1 MIRPFRSETE
11 RYGEY
16 SKAGEYVYDHPFQWG
31 SKRTGPDLWREG
43 VKTGRLYK
51 PDAWHFNHFMDPQKM
66 NATSIMPKYSCLADY
81 EIDINSTPAKIRVM
95 QTLGVPYPEGYDK
108 IANDDL
114 KAQAEKIAAGLKAQ
128 GINVESN
135 KQVIALIAY
144 IQRLGTDIS
153 SGTENTETK

>member
-1 MIRPFRSETE
+1 
-11 RYGEY
+11 
-16 SKAGEYVYDHPFQWG
+16 
-31 SKRTGPDLWREG
+31 
-43 VKTGRLYK
+43 
-51 PDAWHFNHFMDPQKM
+51 
-66 NATSIMPKYSCLADY
+66 MPKYSWLADY

-114 KAQAEKIAAGLKAQ
+114 KAQAEKIAAGLKEQ

-144 IQRLGTDIS
+144 IQRLGTDITNS
-153 SGTENTETK
+153 TETADNK